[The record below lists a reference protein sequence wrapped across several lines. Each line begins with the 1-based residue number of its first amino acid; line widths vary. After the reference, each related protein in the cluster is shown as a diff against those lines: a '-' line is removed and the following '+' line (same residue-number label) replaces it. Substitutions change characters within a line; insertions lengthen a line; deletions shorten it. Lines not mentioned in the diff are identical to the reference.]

1 MQVDARDILKLSKDE
16 LWGLQDGPMTI
27 RFDDGVLQ
35 TTARKTIFSA
45 YLWEFHRRYPQAPI
59 LMRHHISGADDGKEV
74 QLGARTHLDI
84 MGHVLWDAYDAYLN
98 VGEEIDVEKL
108 CELAYDLTN
117 EVYNDFS
124 YRLEEYVS
132 TISILDFVEVVRN
145 PNVRQ
150 ANETVVSS
158 QQSID
163 DTYHVIENELRNSPS
178 LKKNALSKAART
190 GLVSMGQVLQ
200 TVGPRGFLTDLNSII
215 FPTAILTGYTAGI
228 NRLYQS
234 MIESRSATKSLM
246 LTKDPL
252 ADSQYFNRKL
262 QLLCAILQN
271 LHKGDC
277 GTTVTIPWRVRSGD
291 LKTID
296 GKYHVDGGK
305 LYRISRKDKHLIG
318 KVINMRSIFGCAHPD
333 KYGVCATCFGEISRS
348 IPAGTVLGHVSST
361 VLCEKISQIVLS
373 TKHLDGTSKVDRIF
387 IEEFDRQFIENCEKP
402 NQIKLASSLA
412 GKKVR
417 LYVTADE
424 ARNLTDVMNV
434 KSVNTLSIS
443 RVTELRDVQFGVV
456 DASGNEV
463 VSVVSVSADS
473 RLSSMTHELLEHIKK
488 SDWTVSGNG
497 DYAIDLTG
505 WDHALPMFEM
515 PMKHMNML
523 DFMNSIEAMVKSAAK
538 TTKSKKSLTLADY
551 ETPHGALVDFHDLV
565 VKKLE
570 INVAHLEAIV
580 FSTMIT
586 SSEKLDY
593 SLPLLGDKAEFGSY
607 ADNMAMRSL
616 APAMAYQNQSAVLL
630 DPKSYTVTNRPD
642 HPIDRLLMG

>member
-45 YLWEFHRRYPQAPI
+45 YLWEFQRRYPKAP
-59 LMRHHISGADDGKEV
+59 LFMRHHISGVDDGAEA

-84 MGHVLWDAYDAYLN
+84 MGHALWDAYDAYLAS
-98 VGEEIDVEKL
+98 GEEINIE
-108 CELAYDLTN
+108 ELSKIAYDLTN

-145 PNVRQ
+145 PNVRK
-150 ANETVVSS
+150 ANEGVVST

-163 DTYHVIENELRNSPS
+163 DTYRVIENELRNSPS
-178 LKKNALSKAART
+178 LKNNALAKAART
-190 GLVSMGQVLQ
+190 KLVSMGQVLQ

-215 FPTAILTGYTAGI
+215 FPTAVLTGYTAGI
-228 NRLYQS
+228 TKLYQS

-277 GTTVTIPWRVRSGD
+277 GTTVTIPWRVRAGD

-296 GKYHVDGGK
+296 GKYYVDGGK
-305 LYRISRKDKHLIG
+305 LFRVSRKDKHLIG

-333 KYGVCATCFGEISRS
+333 KSGVCATCFGEISRS

-373 TKHLDGTSKVDRIF
+373 TKHLDGTSKIDRIQ

-402 NQIKLASSLA
+402 NQIKLATALA
-412 GKKVR
+412 GKKVK
-417 LYVTADE
+417 LYVSAEE
-424 ARNLTDVMNV
+424 AKNLTDVMNV
-434 KSVNTLSIS
+434 KSVKSLSIG
-443 RVTELRDVQFGVV
+443 RVSELRDVQFGVEGK
-456 DASGNEV
+456 DGEV
-463 VSVVSVSADS
+463 ISVVSVSDDS
-473 RLSSMTHELLEHIKK
+473 RMSSMTHELLEHIKRT
-488 SDWTVSGNG
+488 DWTVSGTG
-497 DYAIDLTG
+497 EYVIDLSG
-505 WDHALPMFEM
+505 WDATLPMFEL

-538 TTKSKKSLTLADY
+538 TTKSKRSLTLADY
-551 ETPHGALVDFHDLV
+551 ETPQGALVDFHDLV

-616 APAMAYQNQSAVLL
+616 AAVMAYQNQSALLL
-630 DPKSYTVTNRPD
+630 DPKSYTVTNRPS